1 MDKKEIA
8 KDLTIAFFQNKS
20 GSIRSIDDAVLVY
33 EKFYEAVH
41 RSASLV
47 DYGHVKTEDFVRNNK

>member
-8 KDLTIAFFQNKS
+8 KDLTVAFLQHQS
-20 GSIRSIDDAVLVY
+20 SRVRDIDDAVLVY

-41 RSASLV
+41 RSASVV
-47 DYGHVKTEDFVRNNK
+47 DHDYVQTKDFVRNNK

>member
-8 KDLTIAFFQNKS
+8 KDLTVAFLQNTATKFY
-20 GSIRSIDDAVLVY
+20 SIDDAVHAY

-41 RSASLV
+41 RTHSV
-47 DYGHVKTEDFVRNNK
+47 GDHDYVEPEDIVRNNK

>member
-1 MDKKEIA
+1 MDKKESA

-20 GSIRSIDDAVLVY
+20 GLIRSIDDAVLVY

-41 RSASLV
+41 RSASVVSYKDIL
-47 DYGHVKTEDFVRNNK
+47 TEDYICNEK

>member
-8 KDLTIAFFQNKS
+8 KDLTVAFLQNKS
-20 GSIRSIDDAVLVY
+20 GSVLSIEDAVLVY

-41 RSASLV
+41 RSGSVV
-47 DYGHVKTEDFVRNNK
+47 DHEWVQTEDFVRNNK

>member
-20 GSIRSIDDAVLVY
+20 GLIRSVDDAVLVY

-47 DYGHVKTEDFVRNNK
+47 SYTDILPENYIRNDK

>member
-8 KDLTIAFFQNKS
+8 KDLTVAYLANKA
-20 GSIRSIDDAVLVY
+20 GRIVSIEDAVHAY

-41 RSASLV
+41 RSGSVV
-47 DYGHVKTEDFVRNNK
+47 DHDWIQTEDFVRDNK